1 MLREVETVKGIYR
14 HGRTHLDRGSMNAN
28 NPILEFSDVTIT
40 AAVRE
45 HAGLS
50 HVSMRFLPGTL
61 TIIQLEPGNEQLPL
75 ADLATGLL
83 DPAEGRVLFQGE
95 AWNAMPP
102 EQVLQRRAQI
112 GRVFDGHGWISN
124 LNVNENVTLAQR
136 HHTKRPD
143 TEIMT
148 EAEALAR
155 AFGLN
160 ELPKIRPALVAPQ
173 DLRRAEWI
181 RGFLGRPSLIL
192 LERPMQG
199 VPPEYLPHLL
209 DAVQK
214 ACARKATVVWL
225 TDPDL
230 PESRERIA
238 RHPELPP
245 VTRYI
250 ARGLN
255 LVKAEN
261 D

>member
-1 MLREVETVKGIYR
+1 
-14 HGRTHLDRGSMNAN
+14 MNVN
-28 NPILEFSDVTIT
+28 DPILEFSDATIA

-50 HVSMRFLPGTL
+50 HVSARFGPGTL
-61 TIIQLEPGNEQLPL
+61 TLIQVEPGNELFPL

-95 AWNAMPP
+95 AWTTMPP

-136 HHTKRPD
+136 HHTRRPD
-143 TEIMT
+143 AEILA

-173 DLRRAEWI
+173 DLQRAEWI
-181 RGFLGRPSLIL
+181 RAFLGQPLLVL

-199 VPPEYLPHLL
+199 VPLEHLPRLL
-209 DAVQK
+209 GAVQE
-214 ACARKATVVWL
+214 ACTRKAAVLWL
-225 TDPDL
+225 TDND
-230 PESRERIA
+230 RIG

-245 VTRYI
+245 AARY
-250 ARGLN
+250 ATRGLN
-255 LVKAEN
+255 LVKMEN
-261 D
+261 G

>member
-1 MLREVETVKGIYR
+1 
-14 HGRTHLDRGSMNAN
+14 MNPN
-28 NPILEFSDVTIT
+28 DPILEFSDVTIA

-50 HVSMRFLPGTL
+50 QVSARFDPGTL
-61 TIIQLEPGNEQLPL
+61 TLIQVAPGNEQLPL

-83 DPAEGRVLFQGE
+83 YPAEGRVLFQGKS
-95 AWNAMPP
+95 WKAMPP

-136 HHTKRPD
+136 HHTRRPD
-143 TEIMT
+143 AEILA

-160 ELPKIRPALVAPQ
+160 ELPKIRPDLVASQ

-181 RGFLGRPSLIL
+181 RCFLGRPLLVL

-199 VPPEYLPHLL
+199 VPFEYLPRLL
-209 DAVQK
+209 GAVQE
-214 ACARKATVVWL
+214 ACARKATVLWL
-225 TDPDL
+225 TDDD
-230 PESRERIA
+230 RIG

-245 VTRYI
+245 AAQYVM
-250 ARGLN
+250 RGLN
-255 LVKAEN
+255 LVKMGN
-261 D
+261 